1 MGMIVLIGLL
11 LALVALDVM
20 AWRWGV
26 DSTDSAWRL

>member
-1 MGMIVLIGLL
+1 MGTIVLFGLIF
-11 LALVALDVM
+11 ALVALDLM